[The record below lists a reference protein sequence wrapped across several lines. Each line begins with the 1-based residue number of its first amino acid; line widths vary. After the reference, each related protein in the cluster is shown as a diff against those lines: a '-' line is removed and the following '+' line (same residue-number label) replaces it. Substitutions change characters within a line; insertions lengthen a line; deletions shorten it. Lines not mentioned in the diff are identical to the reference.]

1 MIRRLL
7 IAGCAATV
15 GVITVPVT
23 SGAHPAPSLVSPTT
37 TTTTPRRVA
46 VASSPTTTP
55 QLATPTTPTTTTLP
69 PVIAN
74 PTTTTSTT
82 TTSTTTTLA
91 PSVIGDPPA
100 PPPVIVTPTVPPDGD
115 PADTPIGSVD
125 TSGGIPDGLD
135 LSAIPGVP
143 AAPTA
148 DGSDGPTFSAG
159 QTCFNQCIK
168 SGVAYPRGFGAL
180 LVVETYVPAQ
190 VWLGVSADTDGDGGY
205 DFNDHASSNGMV
217 TEFSWALDHLEPG
230 QTYYVIVAATDENDD
245 TAHAYGSFTT
255 LSQRTITMS
264 IGSPT
269 ISGGPSNIV
278 DNYVFL
284 KVADLDFRWLAPPEN
299 LVYYSLPRRLDLAL
313 QLFRGWE
320 TSQYTI
326 CEGFFP
332 SLDHAPS
339 GHSDSLC
346 GTWNTAMLANLDI
359 DAVPAGRSSWTEV
372 SIMRTMQTAAGDGAL
387 PPGHGDPRYFD
398 FNATVT
404 LTVEYG

>member
-7 IAGCAATV
+7 IAGCAAAA

-23 SGAHPAPSLVSPTT
+23 SGAHTAPSLVSPTT
-37 TTTTPRRVA
+37 TTTTPQPQMA
-46 VASSPTTTP
+46 VAPPRTTTP
-55 QLATPTTPTTTTLP
+55 QLATPTTSTTTTTTLP

-74 PTTTTSTT
+74 PSTTTSTT
-82 TTSTTTTLA
+82 TTSA
-91 PSVIGDPPA
+91 PSVIGDPAAA
-100 PPPVIVTPTVPPDGD
+100 PPPVIVTPTVPPDED
-115 PADTPIGSVD
+115 PADVPIGAVD
-125 TSGGIPDGLD
+125 TSGVIPDGLD

-148 DGSDGPTFSAG
+148 DGADGPTFSAG
-159 QTCFNQCIK
+159 RTCFNQCIK

-190 VWLGVSADTDGDGGY
+190 LWLGVSADTNGDGGY
-205 DFNDHASSNGMV
+205 DFNDHASSDGMV
-217 TEFSWALDHLEPG
+217 TEFSWALDHLDPG
-230 QTYYVIVAATDENDD
+230 QTYYVIVAATDENND

-255 LSQRTITMS
+255 LSKRTITVS
-264 IGSPT
+264 IGLPT

-278 DNYVFL
+278 DNYMFL
-284 KVADLDFRWLAPPEN
+284 KVADLDFRWLTPPEN
-299 LVYYSLPRRLDLAL
+299 LVYYSLPRHLDLAL

-332 SLDHAPS
+332 SLDHVPS
-339 GHSDSLC
+339 GDSDSLC
-346 GTWNTAMLANLDI
+346 GTWNTAMLANLDL
-359 DAVPAGRSSWTEV
+359 DAIPAERSSWTEV
-372 SIMRTMQTAAGDGAL
+372 SIIRMLQTATGDGAL

-398 FNATVT
+398 FHATVT
-404 LTVEYG
+404 LTVEYS